1 MKDKTTELEGEK
13 EKLEKQRSHMEK
25 RINQMARNGSELIK
39 GVLLSFNNL
48 KHEHTEMQVQKK
60 QQDKIHEELQ
70 CMLQEI
76 QRRTQQLED
85 MHNEYNREMQTC
97 TRQS

>member
-1 MKDKTTELEGEK
+1 MKDKTTELEDKK
-13 EKLEKQRSHMEK
+13 EKLEKQRSQMEK
-25 RINQMARNGSELIK
+25 MINQMARNSSELIK
-39 GVLLSFNNL
+39 GVLLSVNNL
-48 KHEHTEMQVQKK
+48 KHEHTEMQKK
-60 QQDKIHEELQ
+60 QQDKIHEDLQ

-85 MHNEYNREMQTC
+85 MHREMQTC